1 MLDEEEI
8 EMQEGYKELKV
19 YQRSYKAAIAIYK
32 MTSKFPKEERHGI
45 TDQIR
50 RAAVSIS
57 LNIAEGYA
65 KKESQAEFKRFLMIA
80 QGSTNEVS
88 VLLDFAK
95 DLEMLEGLTYEK
107 ARAEYEEIGKMLTG
121 LIKTLTKTSI

>member
-8 EMQEGYKELKV
+8 EMQEGYKDLKV

-32 MTSKFPKEERHGI
+32 MTSKFPKEERYGI

>member
-1 MLDEEEI
+1 
-8 EMQEGYKELKV
+8 
-19 YQRSYKAAIAIYK
+19 

-65 KKESQAEFKRFLMIA
+65 KKESQAEFKRFLTIA

-121 LIKTLTKTSI
+121 LIKTVTKSSI